1 MKVVNLIFA
10 AFLLI
15 FISCENP
22 TSQLIGTWKVV
33 DVETHFDEAKMSP
46 AMISQVV
53 EMQKETF
60 FKISNDS
67 TLIIFSSEN
76 THEAKWT
83 YNSDDQSITYFFD
96 SNPTTI
102 NKLGTLKD
110 GNIVS
115 ETTSAIGKMVVTYGK
130 QPK

>member
-1 MKVVNLIFA
+1 MKFVNLLFA
-10 AFLLI
+10 AFLLV

-22 TSQLIGTWKVV
+22 TGQLIGTWKVV

-83 YNSDDQSITYFFD
+83 YNSNDQSITYFFD

-102 NKLGTLKD
+102 NKLGIFIE

>member
-10 AFLLI
+10 AFILV
-15 FISCENP
+15 FVSCENP

-67 TLIIFSSEN
+67 TLIIFSNEN

-96 SNPTTI
+96 SNPTTV
-102 NKLGTLKD
+102 NKLGKLID

-115 ETTSAIGKMVVTYGK
+115 ETTSAIGKMIVTYGK